1 MEPQSYSPVT
11 KSNKISFGSFT
22 FFLIIAVSIM
32 FGVVIGIGV
41 MRQTVENVS
50 ISKSSSS
57 SVSSVP
63 AIKENLPISRELLN
77 NKMVTQ
83 WRGSF
88 EGQLISKSESL
99 YVIQDEKG
107 NKLNLLTTTATGE
120 KWNVIFIDGRDE
132 SRRIISYEEVPIN
145 VKILGDFWILPGG
158 ESSPIAGMLTLIR

>member
-1 MEPQSYSPVT
+1 
-11 KSNKISFGSFT
+11 
-22 FFLIIAVSIM
+22 M

-57 SVSSVP
+57 NVSSVP

-83 WRGSF
+83 WRGNF
-88 EGQLISKSESL
+88 EGELVSKSDTL
-99 YVIQDEKG
+99 FVIQDEKG
-107 NKLNLLTTTATGE
+107 NKLNLKTITPTGE

-132 SRRIISYEEVPIN
+132 ARRKISFEDVPTN
-145 VKILGDFWILPGG
+145 VKILGDFWVLPEGNN
-158 ESSPIAGMLTLIR
+158 SPVAGMFTIVK